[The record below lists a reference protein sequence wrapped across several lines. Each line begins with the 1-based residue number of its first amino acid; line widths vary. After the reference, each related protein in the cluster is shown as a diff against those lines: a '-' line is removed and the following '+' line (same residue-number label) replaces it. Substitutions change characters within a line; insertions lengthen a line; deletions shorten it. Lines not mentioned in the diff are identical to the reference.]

1 MSDRPDPIPE
11 DPHAV
16 AVPND
21 APTETE
27 RALKAAAL
35 GALLG
40 TALAL
45 LARSRDRRK
54 GSPLA
59 GEEGREA
66 GRDRLRE
73 AGG

>member
-1 MSDRPDPIPE
+1 MSDRPDETPD

-16 AVPND
+16 AVPDD
-21 APTETE
+21 APTEAE

-54 GSPLA
+54 G
-59 GEEGREA
+59 
-66 GRDRLRE
+66 
-73 AGG
+73 